1 MNKTKINPTIKTQLF
16 SADKDQVLA
25 ALNKLKESGNK
36 DYLPILFEL
45 LVAGCE
51 SEVETQIQKLLGTVK
66 DKETIPVFINA
77 LQEEHFQPI
86 RKNIATVC
94 WQNGLDF
101 SDHIEV
107 FVNIV
112 ISENWETAFEAF
124 TVIDN
129 METFP
134 SAEVMKPIKLKMA
147 AALKVADEQ
156 KAYLLEELLKL
167 ST

>member
-86 RKNIATVC
+86 WKNIATVC

>member
-25 ALNKLKESGNK
+25 ALNKLKETGNK

-45 LVAGCE
+45 MVAGCE
-51 SEVETQIQKLLGTVK
+51 VEIENQIQKLLGTVK
-66 DKETIPVFINA
+66 DKETIPVFITA

-86 RKNIATVC
+86 RRNIATAC

-101 SDHIEV
+101 SDNIEV
-107 FVNIV
+107 FVDLV
-112 ISENWETAFEAF
+112 INENWETAFEAF

-129 METFP
+129 IENFP
-134 SAEVMKPIKLKMA
+134 SAEVMKPIKLKIA
-147 AALKVADEQ
+147 RALKVSDE
-156 KAYLLEELLKL
+156 KRAYMLEELLKI